1 VTIAGFNINIGVFLR
16 VKAVASI
23 NRSALVMHSAAQM
36 YGLVNDVQSYP
47 EFLDGCAKVE
57 LIESSEVHMV
67 ARLHLSKAG
76 LSYQF
81 VTRNALTHNST
92 IELEL
97 EQGPFDYLR
106 GSWLFTPLRAD
117 ACKVEMALDFGV
129 TGLKGKALGGL
140 FSPIAANMVDAFC
153 KRADIIYK

>member
-1 VTIAGFNINIGVFLR
+1 MTIAAFNLNMGVFPR
-16 VKAVASI
+16 VKSVASI

-36 YGLVNDVQSYP
+36 YDLVNDVERYP
-47 EFLDGCAKVE
+47 EFLLGCADVD
-57 LIESSEVHMV
+57 LIESSPQQML

-76 LSYQF
+76 LRYQF
-81 VTRNALTHNST
+81 VTRNQLTRDAL

-106 GSWLFTPLRAD
+106 GTWAFTPLRDD
-117 ACKVEMALDFGV
+117 ACKVEMALEFGV

-140 FSPIAANMVDAFC
+140 FSPIAGNMVDAFC